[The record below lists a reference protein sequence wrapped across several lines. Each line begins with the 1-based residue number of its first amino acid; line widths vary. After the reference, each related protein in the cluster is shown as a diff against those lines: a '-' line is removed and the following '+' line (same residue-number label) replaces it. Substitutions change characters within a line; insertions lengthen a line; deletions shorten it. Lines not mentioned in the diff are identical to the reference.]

1 MNFHST
7 IKLLSFLIHTIL
19 GLYALRKAPRRRL
32 NQAFCLTPISIAVME
47 LGYFMLL
54 VSSGRAVWM
63 QIALMGQCLAAANII
78 LFSLLYGREDYRDSL
93 KTGKFYL
100 IPAYTV
106 SLALI
111 IIILSGI
118 LSFELLDD
126 LASEPG
132 ATSSTQTEYGLT
144 FNRAGLVFFVFLFIS
159 ALIALMNFEN
169 TYRQARLFGRR
180 ITYPAIVFIGML
192 SFHLLVYSLVLGF
205 SYARMDILAVTS
217 ITLILAN
224 MCVAYPVIR
233 PKAAD
238 SRIYVSRAVIARS
251 YTLLL
256 AGIYLLVLGML
267 GKIIQ
272 LIGRNLNF
280 LLAFLIAFFVLLALI
295 VAVLSRSL
303 KRRLQLFIERHF
315 YKSRYDY
322 RKEWETFSGRVFST
336 LNMEELLQEV
346 LDTVSEIIGTDNV
359 SIVFLDERNSILS
372 VPGIQYLESSI
383 ENSEFLDWLWRCGKP
398 VRVDAG
404 KCMAGEV
411 SGHPP
416 NVPDDLF
423 SMLNS
428 LYSSGGANV
437 QDGVL
442 VPIIAEHKMTAIMI
456 LGGRGT
462 QPYSQADLD
471 ILEIMANQISIAIM
485 NAQTSQKLAL
495 ARELESFHR
504 LSAMLLHDLK
514 SSASMLSLVVQ
525 NAAHNFD
532 NPEFQKDALSTMS
545 DVTDRIQ
552 KLILRLSVAPQKMEF
567 QPKLQ
572 PADLVQI
579 TSVAL
584 ARSNVRN
591 LARIE
596 VAEELNSVPQLMID
610 PENIERVIL
619 NLILNAIESISG
631 EGTITIRTY
640 REEAP
645 DPNLRSR
652 SPYAVV
658 SVSDTGCGM
667 SDEFIRESLFK
678 PFHTTKERGLGLG
691 LYQCKTIIDACGGV
705 MDVQSRQ
712 GVGATF
718 AIKLPMRI
726 VHETHPEGAADHDK
740 ERRS

>member
-1 MNFHST
+1 MNQFVEAES
-7 IKLLSFLIHTIL
+7 
-19 GLYALRKAPRRRL
+19 
-32 NQAFCLTPISIAVME
+32 
-47 LGYFMLL
+47 ML
-54 VSSGRAVWM
+54 V
-63 QIALMGQCLAAANII
+63 
-78 LFSLLYGREDYRDSL
+78 
-93 KTGKFYL
+93 
-100 IPAYTV
+100 
-106 SLALI
+106 
-111 IIILSGI
+111 
-118 LSFELLDD
+118 
-126 LASEPG
+126 
-132 ATSSTQTEYGLT
+132 
-144 FNRAGLVFFVFLFIS
+144 
-159 ALIALMNFEN
+159 
-169 TYRQARLFGRR
+169 
-180 ITYPAIVFIGML
+180 
-192 SFHLLVYSLVLGF
+192 
-205 SYARMDILAVTS
+205 
-217 ITLILAN
+217 
-224 MCVAYPVIR
+224 
-233 PKAAD
+233 
-238 SRIYVSRAVIARS
+238 
-251 YTLLL
+251 
-256 AGIYLLVLGML
+256 
-267 GKIIQ
+267 KIIQ

-404 KCMAGEV
+404 KCMVGEA
-411 SGHPP
+411 SSHLPD
-416 NVPDDLF
+416 VPDDLF

-471 ILEIMANQISIAIM
+471 ILETMANQISIAIM
-485 NAQTSQKLAL
+485 NAQTNQKLAL

-619 NLILNAIESISG
+619 NLILNAIEAIEG
-631 EGTITIRTY
+631 EGTITIGTY
-640 REEAP
+640 IEEAQ
-645 DPNLRSR
+645 DLSLRSR
-652 SPYAVV
+652 GPYAAV

-667 SDEFIRESLFK
+667 SDEFIRESLFR

-691 LYQCKTIIDACGGV
+691 LYQCKTIIDTCGGV
-705 MDVQSRQ
+705 IDVQSHQ
-712 GVGATF
+712 GVGTIF
-718 AIKLPMRI
+718 AIKLPMQA
-726 VHETHPEGAADHDK
+726 VHEAHPAGAADHDR
-740 ERRS
+740 EGRS